1 VAAVT
6 KVVLIDVLTVRL
18 RALGSMDTIT
28 PELEQFLDGLS
39 YPTQK
44 WQITTCADFDGV
56 DVATRRALYDLPV
69 RVYESA
75 RDVMESLSAPVRDAD

>member
-1 VAAVT
+1 
-6 KVVLIDVLTVRL
+6 
-18 RALGSMDTIT
+18 MDTMT
-28 PELEQFLDGLS
+28 PELEQFLDALS

-75 RDVMESLSAPVRDAD
+75 EDVVAALAARVSDPAFGHGDAG